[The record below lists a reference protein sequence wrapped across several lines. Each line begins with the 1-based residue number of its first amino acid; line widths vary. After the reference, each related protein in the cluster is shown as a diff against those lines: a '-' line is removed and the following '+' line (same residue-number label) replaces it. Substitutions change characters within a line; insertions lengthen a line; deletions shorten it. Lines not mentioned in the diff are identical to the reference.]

1 MQTQTREPEQTQLNN
16 NKETQH
22 NHKTTLKHVKRAGNH
37 GYNLQNKTNYN
48 KGVKQRKT
56 PKQNDLSLQ
65 IKIKTQLIKQI

>member
-1 MQTQTREPEQTQLNN
+1 MQTQTREPERTQLNN

-48 KGVKQRKT
+48 KGVGTKQ
-56 PKQNDLSLQ
+56 QHDISLQ
-65 IKIKTQLIKQI
+65 IKIKTQLIKRM